1 MTDFLVELGTEELPP
16 KALKTLIASF
26 KEAIEASLKAEEL
39 SFSSVTAFAA
49 PRRLAVLVENLENQ
63 TPSKELVVWGPPAA
77 IAFDAEGKPTKAAL
91 AFADKNGIEASALK
105 AESDGKVEKLV
116 ARISAQGKKT
126 VDLLEAIVN
135 DALAKLP
142 IAKRM
147 KWGAKREEFVRPAH
161 WLVMLFGTEIV
172 NASVLGLQAGRTT
185 RGHRFHYNNA
195 IDLANASDYASAL
208 KNTGFVLADMNE
220 RKALIQAQVNAEAK
234 KVGGVAVIDADLLDE
249 VTALVEWPNALTG
262 KFEERF
268 LQVPAEALIASMKEH
283 QKYFHVVDANGK
295 LMPNFITVAN
305 IASKDPSQIID
316 GNERVIR
323 PRLSDAAFFFE
334 TDKKTTLA
342 TLRERLKT
350 IVFQAQLGT
359 VYEKT
364 ERVAKLAK
372 SIAAQLKADETSA
385 VRAGE
390 LCKSDL
396 VTNMVGEFDNM
407 QGIAGYYYA
416 LNDGENTEVAAAMN
430 EQYLPR
436 FAGDVLPETMTG
448 AIIAL
453 ADRLDTIT
461 GIFGI
466 GQLPTGSKDPF
477 ALRRASIAVLRILVE
492 KNLALDLR
500 HLLEDALDQ
509 GHVPQLEERNQ
520 LELASKFSDPQLS
533 LNILSYMLDR
543 FRAMFEDAQISTEVF
558 LSVQARNLQEPL
570 NIHKR
575 VLEVN
580 EWWNNSAEAPV
591 LAALNKRVANIISKQ
606 HPENYQHPVNTEL
619 LTDSAEKKLYQAIE
633 EKRSEI
639 APLLKSHDYLK
650 ALVALA
656 RLEQPIVAFFDEV
669 MVMCDDPA
677 IQNNRL
683 SLLHKL
689 RVLFLGVA
697 DISYL
702 VPAKN

>member
-26 KEAIEASLKAEEL
+26 KETIEASLKAEEL
-39 SFSSVTAFAA
+39 SFSAVKAFAA
-49 PRRLAVLVENLENQ
+49 PRRLAVLVENLADQ

-77 IAFDAEGKPTKAAL
+77 IAFDGEGKPTKAAL
-91 AFADKNGIEASALK
+91 AFADKNGIDASALK
-105 AESDGKVEKLV
+105 AESDGKAEKLV

-161 WLVMLFGTEIV
+161 WLVMLFGKDV
-172 NASVLGLQAGRTT
+172 VSASVLGLQAGRTT

-195 IDLANASDYASAL
+195 IELTQAGDYASAL
-208 KNTGFVLADMNE
+208 KNTGFVLADMSE
-220 RKALIQAQVNAEAK
+220 RKTLIEQQVNAEAK
-234 KVGGVAVIDADLLDE
+234 KVGGVAVIDPDLLDE

-342 TLRERLKT
+342 ALRERLKT

-372 SIAAQLKADETSA
+372 LIAAQLKADEASA

-416 LNDGENTEVAAAMN
+416 LNDGENAEVAAAMN

-436 FAGDVLPETMTG
+436 FAGDALPETITG

-453 ADRLDTIT
+453 ADRLDTIS

-466 GQLPTGSKDPF
+466 GQQPTGSKDPF

-492 KNLALDLR
+492 KQLPLDLR
-500 HLLEDALDQ
+500 ELLTFAK
-509 GHVPQLEERNQ
+509 NQ
-520 LELASKFSDPQLS
+520 HNNLTVGDELVEQV
-533 LNILSYMLDR
+533 LSYMLDR
-543 FRAMFEDAQISTEVF
+543 FRAFYEDANIPAEVF
-558 LSVQARNLQEPL
+558 QAVTAKQLSQPLDINQRVLAVNEFSKLPQAQALAAANKRVSNILSKQNASANAVVHAELLQEDAEKNLARAISAKAELVTPL
-570 NIHKR
+570 FAKR
-575 VLEVN
+575 EYTK
-580 EWWNNSAEAPV
+580 A
-591 LAALNKRVANIISKQ
+591 LAALADLQ
-606 HPENYQHPVNTEL
+606 QPV
-619 LTDSAEKKLYQAIE
+619 D
-633 EKRSEI
+633 
-639 APLLKSHDYLK
+639 
-650 ALVALA
+650 
-656 RLEQPIVAFFDEV
+656 AFFDSV
-669 MVMCDDPA
+669 MVMCEDQA
-677 IQNNRL
+677 LQQNRL
-683 SLLHKL
+683 ALLQQL
-689 RVLFLGVA
+689 RGLFLEVA

>member
-16 KALKTLIASF
+16 KALKTLMTAFHES
-26 KEAIEASLKAEEL
+26 IEASLKNEGLA
-39 SFSSVTAFAA
+39 FTAVKSFAA
-49 PRRLAVLVENLENQ
+49 PRRMAVLVENLASE

-91 AFADKNGIEASALK
+91 AFAEKNGITAAALK
-105 AESDGKVEKLV
+105 AENDGKVEKLV
-116 ARISAQGKKT
+116 ARISQQGKKT
-126 VDLLEAIVN
+126 VELLEAIVN
-135 DALAKLP
+135 DAFAKLP

-161 WLVMLFGTEIV
+161 WLVMLFGNDVV
-172 NASVLGLQAGRTT
+172 NARVLGLHAGRTT

-195 IDLANASDYASAL
+195 IELAQASDYIAAL
-208 KNTGFVLADMNE
+208 KNTGFVLADMSE
-220 RKALIQAQVNAEAK
+220 RKSLIEQQVNAEAK
-234 KVGGVAVIDADLLDE
+234 KIGGIAVIDPDLLDE
-249 VTALVEWPNALTG
+249 VTALVEWPVALTG
-262 KFEERF
+262 KFEQRF

-305 IASKDPSQIID
+305 IASKDPAQIID

-342 TLRERLKT
+342 ELRERLKT

-359 VYEKT
+359 VFEKT
-364 ERVAKLAK
+364 ERVAALATLIATKLN
-372 SIAAQLKADETSA
+372 ADEKSA

-430 EQYLPR
+430 EQYMPR
-436 FAGDVLPETMTG
+436 FAGDQLPATTTG

-453 ADRLDTIT
+453 ADRLDTIS

-466 GQLPTGSKDPF
+466 GQQPSGSKDPF

-492 KNLALDLR
+492 KNLTLDLR
-500 HLLEDALDQ
+500 ELLTFAK
-509 GHVPQLEERNQ
+509 NQ
-520 LELASKFSDPQLS
+520 HKNLTVGDELVEQV
-533 LNILSYMLDR
+533 LSYMLDR
-543 FRAMFEDAQISTEVF
+543 FRAFYEDANIPAEVF
-558 LSVQARNLQEPL
+558 QSVTAKQLSQPL
-570 NIHKR
+570 DINQR
-575 VLEVN
+575 VLAVN
-580 EWWNNSAEAPV
+580 AFSQLPQAQA
-591 LAALNKRVANIISKQ
+591 LAAANKRVSNILSKQ
-606 HPENYQHPVNTEL
+606 NASANASVNTAL
-619 LTDSAEKKLYQAIE
+619 LQEEAEKTLAQAVE
-633 EKRSEI
+633 AKASLV
-639 APLLKSHDYLK
+639 APLFAAREYTK
-650 ALVALA
+650 ALALLA
-656 RLEQPIVAFFDEV
+656 DLQQPVDAFFDSV
-669 MVMCDDPA
+669 MVMCEDPA
-677 IQNNRL
+677 LQQNRL
-683 SLLHKL
+683 ALLTRL
-689 RVLFLGVA
+689 RGLFLEVA

>member
-16 KALKTLIASF
+16 KALKTLISSF
-26 KEAIEASLKAEEL
+26 HETIEASLKTEEL
-39 SFSSVTAFAA
+39 SFTAIKSFAA
-49 PRRLAVLVENLENQ
+49 PRRLAILVENLADQ

-77 IAFDAEGKPTKAAL
+77 IAFDKDGQPTKAAL
-91 AFADKNGIEASALK
+91 AFAEKNGIDASALK
-105 AESDGKVEKLV
+105 AESDGKVDKLV

-126 VDLLEAIVN
+126 TSLLEAIVN

-161 WLVMLFGTEIV
+161 WLVMLYGSDVV
-172 NASVLGLQAGRTT
+172 NATVLGLQAGRTT
-185 RGHRFHYNNA
+185 RGHRFHYNQNIELKNA
-195 IDLANASDYASAL
+195 ADYANAL
-208 KNTGFVLADMNE
+208 KNTGFVLANREE
-220 RKALIQAQVNAEAK
+220 RRALIQQQVEAEAK
-234 KVGGVAVIDADLLDE
+234 KIGGTAVIDSDLLDE

-295 LMPNFITVAN
+295 LKNNFITVAN
-305 IASKDPSQIID
+305 IQSKDASQIID

-334 TDKKTTLA
+334 TDKKATLES
-342 TLRERLKT
+342 LRERLKT

-359 VYEKT
+359 IFEKT
-364 ERVAKLAK
+364 ERVAKLAEH
-372 SIAAQLKADETSA
+372 IAKLLKADEKLA
-385 VRAGE
+385 ARAGQ

-396 VTNMVGEFDNM
+396 VTNMVGEFDDM

-416 LNDGENTEVAAAMN
+416 LNDGENADVAAAMN
-430 EQYLPR
+430 EQYMPR
-436 FAGDVLPETMTG
+436 FAGDQLPATTTG

-453 ADRLDTIT
+453 ADRLDTIS

-466 GQLPTGSKDPF
+466 GQQPTGSKDPF

-500 HLLEDALDQ
+500 ELLTFAKAQHKNLTVGD
-509 GHVPQLEERNQ
+509 
-520 LELASKFSDPQLS
+520 ELVEQV
-533 LNILSYMLDR
+533 LSYMLDR
-543 FRAMFEDAQISTEVF
+543 FRAMFEDAQIPAEVF
-558 LSVQARNLQEPL
+558 QSVNAKQLSQPLDINQRVLAVNEFSKLPQAQALAAAN
-570 NIHKR
+570 KR
-575 VLEVN
+575 VSNILSKQN
-580 EWWNNSAEAPV
+580 ASANAVVHSDLLKEDAEKNLAKAISAKAELVTPLFDKREYTKA
-591 LAALNKRVANIISKQ
+591 LAALADLQ
-606 HPENYQHPVNTEL
+606 QPV
-619 LTDSAEKKLYQAIE
+619 D
-633 EKRSEI
+633 
-639 APLLKSHDYLK
+639 
-650 ALVALA
+650 
-656 RLEQPIVAFFDEV
+656 AFFDGV
-669 MVMCDDPA
+669 MVMCED
-677 IQNNRL
+677 QKLQQNRL
-683 SLLHKL
+683 ALLQQL
-689 RVLFLGVA
+689 RALFLEVA

>member
-16 KALKTLIASF
+16 KALKTLINAF
-26 KEAIEASLKAEEL
+26 RENIESSLNAEEL
-39 SFSSVTAFAA
+39 SFSAIKSFAT
-49 PRRLAVLVENLENQ
+49 PRRLAVLVENLADQ
-63 TPSKELVVWGPPAA
+63 TPSKELIVWGPPAA

-91 AFADKNGIEASALK
+91 AFADKNGIDASVLK

-126 VDLLEAIVN
+126 VELLETIVS

-161 WLVMLFGTEIV
+161 WLVMLYGSDIV
-172 NASVLGLQAGRTT
+172 NAKILGLQSDRLT
-185 RGHRFHYNNA
+185 RGHRFHFDNKIELKNA
-195 IDLANASDYASAL
+195 ADYASAL
-208 KNTGFVLADMNE
+208 KNTGFVLADREE
-220 RKALIQAQVNAEAK
+220 RRQLIQEQINAEAK
-234 KVGGVAVIDADLLDE
+234 KIGGVAAIDEDLMDE

-268 LQVPAEALIASMKEH
+268 LQVPPEALIASMKEH
-283 QKYFHVVDANGK
+283 QKYFHVIDSKGK

-305 IASKDPSQIID
+305 IASKDPTQIID

-334 TDKKTTLA
+334 TDKKTSLES
-342 TLRERLKT
+342 LRERLKT

-364 ERVAKLAK
+364 ERVSKLAK
-372 SIAAQLKADETSA
+372 HIATHLKADENLA
-385 VRAGE
+385 ERAGH

-416 LNDGENTEVAAAMN
+416 LNDGENADVSAAMN

-436 FAGDVLPETMTG
+436 FAGDKLPETVTG

-453 ADRLDTIT
+453 ADRLDTIS

-466 GQLPTGSKDPF
+466 GQQPTGSKDPF

-500 HLLEDALDQ
+500 ELLTFAKSQHNNLSVGD
-509 GHVPQLEERNQ
+509 
-520 LELASKFSDPQLS
+520 ELVEQ
-533 LNILSYMLDR
+533 ILGYMLDR
-543 FRAMFEDAQISTEVF
+543 FRAFYEDANIPAEVF
-558 LSVQARNLQEPL
+558 QAVNAKQLSQPL
-570 NIHKR
+570 DINQR
-575 VLEVN
+575 VLAVN
-580 EWWNNSAEAPV
+580 EFSKLPQAQA
-591 LAALNKRVANIISKQ
+591 LAAANKRVSNILSKQ
-606 HPENYQHPVNTEL
+606 NATTNAIIHSDL
-619 LTDSAEKKLYQAIE
+619 LKEDAEKNLAKAVSLKAQVV
-633 EKRSEI
+633 
-639 APLLKSHDYLK
+639 APLFASRDYTK
-650 ALVALA
+650 ALATLA
-656 RLEQPIVAFFDEV
+656 DLQQPVDAFFDNV
-669 MVMCDDPA
+669 MVMSEDPA
-677 IQNNRL
+677 LQQNRL
-683 SLLHKL
+683 ALLQQL
-689 RVLFLGVA
+689 RGLFLEVA

>member
-26 KEAIEASLKAEEL
+26 KETIEASLKAEEL
-39 SFSSVTAFAA
+39 SFSAVKAFAA
-49 PRRLAVLVENLENQ
+49 PRRLAVLVENLADQ

-105 AESDGKVEKLV
+105 AESDGKAEKLV

-126 VDLLEAIVN
+126 VDLLEAIIN

-147 KWGAKREEFVRPAH
+147 KWGAKREEFVRPVH
-161 WLVMLFGTEIV
+161 WLVMLYGTEVVTANI
-172 NASVLGLQAGRTT
+172 LGLQAGRIT
-185 RGHRFHYNNA
+185 RGHRFHYNNT
-195 IDLANASDYASAL
+195 IELAQAGDYISTL
-208 KNTGFVLADMNE
+208 KNTGFVLADINE
-220 RKALIQAQVNAEAK
+220 RKTLIQEQVNAEAK
-234 KVGGVAVIDADLLDE
+234 KIGGVAVIDPDLLDE

-268 LQVPAEALIASMKEH
+268 LAVPAEALIASMKEH

-305 IASKDPSQIID
+305 IASKDPAQIID

-342 TLRERLKT
+342 SLRDRLKT
-350 IVFQAQLGT
+350 IVFQTQLGT
-359 VYEKT
+359 IFEKT
-364 ERVAKLAK
+364 ERVAKLAQH
-372 SIAAQLKADETSA
+372 IATQLKADEASA
-385 VRAGE
+385 IRAGE

-416 LNDGENTEVAAAMN
+416 LNDGENAEVAAAMN

-436 FAGDVLPETMTG
+436 FAGDQLPATITG

-453 ADRLDTIT
+453 ADRLDTIS

-466 GQLPTGSKDPF
+466 GQQPTGSKDPF

-500 HLLEDALDQ
+500 ELLTFAKSQHNNLTVGD
-509 GHVPQLEERNQ
+509 
-520 LELASKFSDPQLS
+520 ELVEQVLG
-533 LNILSYMLDR
+533 YMLDR
-543 FRAMFEDAQISTEVF
+543 FRAFYEDANIPAEVF
-558 LSVQARNLQEPL
+558 QSVTAKQLSQPLDINQRVLAVNEFSKLPQAQALAAAN
-570 NIHKR
+570 KR
-575 VLEVN
+575 VSNILSKQNASSNAVIHSDLLKEEAEIN
-580 EWWNNSAEAPV
+580 LARAISAKAELVTPLFDKREYTKA
-591 LAALNKRVANIISKQ
+591 LAALADLQ
-606 HPENYQHPVNTEL
+606 QPV
-619 LTDSAEKKLYQAIE
+619 D
-633 EKRSEI
+633 
-639 APLLKSHDYLK
+639 
-650 ALVALA
+650 
-656 RLEQPIVAFFDEV
+656 AFFDSV
-669 MVMCDDPA
+669 MVMCEDA
-677 IQNNRL
+677 ALQQNRL
-683 SLLHKL
+683 ALLQQL
-689 RVLFLGVA
+689 RGLFLEVA

>member
-16 KALKTLIASF
+16 KALKTLIAALH
-26 KEAIEASLKAEEL
+26 ETIEASLNAADL
-39 SFSSVTAFAA
+39 SFTAVKSFAA
-49 PRRLAVLVENLENQ
+49 PRRMAVLIENLASE
-63 TPSKELVVWGPPAA
+63 TPSRELVVWGPPAA
-77 IAFDAEGKPTKAAL
+77 IAFDAEGKPTKAAI
-91 AFADKNGIEASALK
+91 AFAEKNGIAASELK
-105 AESDGKVEKLV
+105 AESDGKAEKLV
-116 ARISAQGKKT
+116 ARISQQGKKT
-126 VDLLEAIVN
+126 VELLEAIVN
-135 DALAKLP
+135 DAFAKLP

-161 WLVMLFGTEIV
+161 WLVMLFGADVV

-185 RGHRFHYNNA
+185 RGHRFHYNNT
-195 IDLANASDYASAL
+195 IELAQAGDYLAAL
-208 KNTGFVLADMNE
+208 KSTGFVLADMNE
-220 RKALIQAQVNAEAK
+220 RKTLIEQQVNAEAK
-234 KVGGVAVIDADLLDE
+234 KVGGVAVIDPDLLDE

-342 TLRERLKT
+342 ALRERLKT

-372 SIAAQLKADETSA
+372 LIAAQLKADEASA

-416 LNDGENTEVAAAMN
+416 LNDGENAEVAAAMN

-436 FAGDVLPETMTG
+436 FAGDALPETITG

-453 ADRLDTIT
+453 ADRLDTIS

-466 GQLPTGSKDPF
+466 GQQPTGSKDPF
-477 ALRRASIAVLRILVE
+477 ALRRASIAVLRLLVE
-492 KNLALDLR
+492 KKLALDLR
-500 HLLEDALDQ
+500 ELLTFAK
-509 GHVPQLEERNQ
+509 NQ
-520 LELASKFSDPQLS
+520 HNNLTVGDELVEQV
-533 LNILSYMLDR
+533 LSYMLDR
-543 FRAMFEDAQISTEVF
+543 FRAFYEDANIPAEVF
-558 LSVQARNLQEPL
+558 QAVTAKQLSQPLDINQRVLAVNEFSKLPQAQALAAAN
-570 NIHKR
+570 KR
-575 VLEVN
+575 VSNILSKQNASSNAVIHSDLLKEEAEIN
-580 EWWNNSAEAPV
+580 LARAISAKAELVTPLFDKREYTKA
-591 LAALNKRVANIISKQ
+591 LAALADLQ
-606 HPENYQHPVNTEL
+606 QPV
-619 LTDSAEKKLYQAIE
+619 D
-633 EKRSEI
+633 
-639 APLLKSHDYLK
+639 
-650 ALVALA
+650 
-656 RLEQPIVAFFDEV
+656 AFFDSV
-669 MVMCDDPA
+669 MVMCEDA
-677 IQNNRL
+677 ALQQNRL
-683 SLLHKL
+683 ALLQQL
-689 RVLFLGVA
+689 RGLFLEVA

>member
-16 KALKTLIASF
+16 KALKTLIAALH
-26 KEAIEASLKAEEL
+26 ENIEVGLRAEDL
-39 SFSSVTAFAA
+39 SFTAVKSFAA
-49 PRRLAVLVENLENQ
+49 PRRMAVLVQNLANE
-63 TPSKELVVWGPPAA
+63 TPSKELIVWGPPAA
-77 IAFDAEGKPTKAAL
+77 IAFDAEGKPTKAAI
-91 AFADKNGIEASALK
+91 AFAEKNGVTPSELK
-105 AESDGKVEKLV
+105 TASDGKTNKLV
-116 ARISAQGKKT
+116 AHISQQGKKT
-126 VDLLEAIVN
+126 VALLAAIVN
-135 DALAKLP
+135 DAFAKLP

-147 KWGAKREEFVRPAH
+147 KWGAKREEFVRPVQ
-161 WLVMLFGTEIV
+161 WLVMLYGTEIV
-172 NASVLGLQAGRTT
+172 NANVLGLQAGRTT

-195 IDLANASDYASAL
+195 IELAQASDYLSAL

-220 RKALIQAQVNAEAK
+220 RKTLIEHQVNAEAK
-234 KVGGVAVIDADLLDE
+234 KVGGFAVIDPDLLDE

-295 LMPNFITVAN
+295 LMPSFITVAN

-342 TLRERLKT
+342 ALRERLKT

-364 ERVAKLAK
+364 ERVAQIANFIGKKLDILGSHGVEA
-372 SIAAQLKADETSA
+372 LTL
-385 VRAGE
+385 VRAGQ

-416 LNDGENTEVAAAMN
+416 LNDGENAEVAAAMN

-436 FAGDVLPETMTG
+436 FAGDELPATITG

-453 ADRLDTIT
+453 ADRLDTIG

-466 GQLPTGSKDPF
+466 GQQPTGSKDPF

-492 KNLALDLR
+492 KNLSLDLR
-500 HLLEDALDQ
+500 ELLTFAK
-509 GHVPQLEERNQ
+509 NQ
-520 LELASKFSDPQLS
+520 HNNLTIGDELVEQV
-533 LNILSYMLDR
+533 LSYMLDR
-543 FRAMFEDAQISTEVF
+543 FRAFYEDADIPAEVF
-558 LSVQARNLQEPL
+558 QAVTAKQLSQPLDIHQRVLAVNEFSKLPQAQALAAANKRVSNILNKQNASANAVVHSDLLQEDAEKNLARAISAKAELVTPL
-570 NIHKR
+570 FATREYTK
-575 VLEVN
+575 
-580 EWWNNSAEAPV
+580 A
-591 LAALNKRVANIISKQ
+591 LAALADLQ
-606 HPENYQHPVNTEL
+606 QPVDE
-619 LTDSAEKKLYQAIE
+619 
-633 EKRSEI
+633 
-639 APLLKSHDYLK
+639 
-650 ALVALA
+650 
-656 RLEQPIVAFFDEV
+656 FFDNV
-669 MVMCDDPA
+669 MVMCEYQA
-677 IQNNRL
+677 LQQNRL
-683 SLLHKL
+683 ALLQQL
-689 RVLFLGVA
+689 RGLFLEVA

-702 VPAKN
+702 VPAKT

>member
-16 KALKTLIASF
+16 KALKTLIAAF
-26 KEAIEASLKAEEL
+26 KETIEASLKAEEL
-39 SFSSVTAFAA
+39 SFSAIKAFAA
-49 PRRLAVLVENLENQ
+49 PRRLAVLVENLADQ

-91 AFADKNGIEASALK
+91 AFADKNGIDASALK

-161 WLVMLFGTEIV
+161 WLVLLFGKDVV
-172 NASVLGLQAGRTT
+172 NAKVLGLQAGRTT
-185 RGHRFHYNNA
+185 RGHRFHYNNE
-195 IDLANASDYASAL
+195 IELANASDYASAL
-208 KNTGFVLADMNE
+208 KDTGFVLADISE
-220 RKALIQAQVNAEAK
+220 RKKLIQEQVNAEAK
-234 KVGGVAVIDADLLDE
+234 KVGGIAVIDPDLLDE

-305 IASKDPSQIID
+305 INSKDPSQIID

-334 TDKKTTLA
+334 TDKKTSLES
-342 TLRERLKT
+342 LRERLKT

-372 SIAAQLKADETSA
+372 LIAAQLKADETSA

-390 LCKSDL
+390 LSKSDL

-416 LNDGENTEVAAAMN
+416 LNDGENAEVAAAMN

-436 FAGDVLPETMTG
+436 FAGDKLPETTTG

-453 ADRLDTIT
+453 ADRLDTIS

-466 GQLPTGSKDPF
+466 GQQPTGSKDPF

-500 HLLEDALDQ
+500 ELLTFAK
-509 GHVPQLEERNQ
+509 NQ
-520 LELASKFSDPQLS
+520 HNNLTVGDELVEQV
-533 LNILSYMLDR
+533 LSYMLDR
-543 FRAMFEDAQISTEVF
+543 FRAFYEDANIPAEVF
-558 LSVQARNLQEPL
+558 QAVTAKQLSQPLDINQRVLAVNEFSKLPQAQALAAAN
-570 NIHKR
+570 KR
-575 VLEVN
+575 VSNILSKQNASSNAVIHSDLLKEEAEIN
-580 EWWNNSAEAPV
+580 LARAISAKAELVTPLFDKREYTKA
-591 LAALNKRVANIISKQ
+591 LAALADLQ
-606 HPENYQHPVNTEL
+606 QPV
-619 LTDSAEKKLYQAIE
+619 D
-633 EKRSEI
+633 
-639 APLLKSHDYLK
+639 
-650 ALVALA
+650 
-656 RLEQPIVAFFDEV
+656 AFFDSV
-669 MVMCDDPA
+669 MVMTEDA
-677 IQNNRL
+677 ALQQNRL
-683 SLLHKL
+683 ALLQQL
-689 RVLFLGVA
+689 RALFLEVA